1 MADENSSFEE
11 KISHLRKSGVSD
23 IEIARHLSDSN
34 DPAAR
39 EWSNQIRLDQVEKVG
54 AAKLG
59 DKQENVAP
67 APTSTP
73 GGINT
78 SGFKNLANSI
88 NTGID
93 WYANLPTEQKIE
105 YPVGAYY
112 GVKAG
117 NLLLR
122 TLEDKLKKRNQVSAY
137 RDIQAIKNA
146 AAAQNPAAF
155 SAAPGAPSAPS
166 GPSGAPPGA
175 PSGMP
180 LGTPTGTPTGAP
192 NPFAGTQGPPP
203 PNELNDILQRM
214 GTAQVD
220 NTGATPEAA
229 PVKVT
234 EPLRL
239 SEWAAGSQPTSEVDT
254 KFAQSDALL
263 EDINNS
269 LEKLKETTQSTTE
282 GTVTPSAEEKL
293 ATERLTGTT
302 EPTTEVSAKASPKGA
317 NAPVKPTTNVT
328 LQPTGELPKQ
338 LAEVKGSIPPRV
350 QNAAAAVPPEVQAKY
365 APEGKV
371 VLKGYG
377 SGDVSITNTYGK
389 NAYAAIVDYFNNG
402 QPIGTDEN
410 YKIVQGKINKGIP
423 SELAPFFASKLP
435 ASEADAGTFGSKA
448 LGEKIGYT
456 PQGKVVTSPNAIKNA
471 VAKGGSIAMVLAVAD
486 AANAA
491 GEGDYSKVNALPLAA
506 VPGVGAGLGLYHGEA
521 GAPTIT
527 QRDDA
532 LKRPEVRKTLETLRQ
547 TLSPA
552 EYEKARRYYLN
563 NLSPFSRMTDRERLM
578 ADIQSPYRQL
588 PSRNTLLPVAPPR

>member
-1 MADENSSFEE
+1 MAFDLSTATPVDEVP
-11 KISHLRKSGVSD
+11 KDDSGLLPKPNDFPAVTKRAKQNKETDVQRLEQLTTPDLTEAAALVPGVASD
-23 IEIARHLSDSN
+23 FGS
-34 DPAAR
+34 
-39 EWSNQIRLDQVEKVG
+39 Q
-54 AAKLG
+54 
-59 DKQENVAP
+59 
-67 APTSTP
+67 
-73 GGINT
+73 
-78 SGFKNLANSI
+78 
-88 NTGID
+88 
-93 WYANLPTEQKIE
+93 
-105 YPVGAYY
+105 
-112 GVKAG
+112 AG
-117 NLLLR
+117 NLGQGAFNYIKEHPLA
-122 TLEDKLKKRNQVSAY
+122 SA
-137 RDIQAIKNA
+137 AVGGA
-146 AAAQNPAAF
+146 AALGGQAVYKTLKDKILGGKTPNASPNAEPELFSRIDPDLNVSQKPVVRPEPTFDMQGMTPAQPVAQPVAQ
-155 SAAPGAPSAPS
+155 S
-166 GPSGAPPGA
+166 
-175 PSGMP
+175 
-180 LGTPTGTPTGAP
+180 TPTTIE
-192 NPFAGTQGPPP
+192 
-203 PNELNDILQRM
+203 ELKARL
-214 GTAQVD
+214 T
-220 NTGATPEAA
+220 ATPEVPVA
-229 PVKVT
+229 PVAQAPVDPRIATTIPSGVT
-234 EPLRL
+234 ETAP
-239 SEWAAGSQPTSEVDT
+239 QIDT

-263 EDINNS
+263 ADINNELKS
-269 LEKLKETTQSTTE
+269 LKETIPATTD
-282 GTVTPSAEEKL
+282 VTSAETK
-293 ATERLTGTT
+293 T
-302 EPTTEVSAKASPKGA
+302 PVSAPTRAT
-317 NAPVKPTTNVT
+317 APVKPTTNVT

-486 AANAA
+486 AAHAA
-491 GEGDYSKVNALPLAA
+491 GEGDYSKTQALPLAA

-532 LKRPEVRKTLETLRQ
+532 LKRPEVRKTLETLKQ

-552 EYEKARRYYLN
+552 EYEKAARQYLN
-563 NLSPFSRMTDRERLM
+563 KVGSFSGMTDRERLM

>member
-34 DPAAR
+34 DPVAR
-39 EWSNQIRLDQVEKVG
+39 EWSNQIRLDQVEKTG

-59 DKQENVAP
+59 DKQENNAP

-73 GGINT
+73 ENMNT
-78 SGFKNLANSI
+78 SGFKNLANVL
-88 NTGID
+88 NNGAN
-93 WYANLPTEQKIE
+93 WYANLPIE
-105 YPVGAYY
+105 KELGYPLAAYY
-112 GVKAG
+112 GIKTA
-117 NLLLR
+117 NLLYKGAEGVGNFVYD
-122 TLEDKLKKRNQVSAY
+122 TLQDKIKKKNQVNAY

-146 AAAQNPAAF
+146 AATQNPAAF

-166 GPSGAPPGA
+166 GPSGMPPGA
-175 PSGMP
+175 PPAPSGARIEPQME
-180 LGTPTGTPTGAP
+180 AP
-192 NPFAGTQGPPP
+192 PPFAGTEGPPP

-214 GTAQVD
+214 GTTQVD

-229 PVKVT
+229 PVEVT

-239 SEWAAGSQPTSEVDT
+239 SEWARGIQPTSET
-254 KFAQSDALL
+254 GTPAGIT
-263 EDINNS
+263 E
-269 LEKLKETTQSTTE
+269 E
-282 GTVTPSAEEKL
+282 GTVTPSVEEQ
-293 ATERLTGTT
+293 AAIERLTGTT

-350 QNAAAAVPPEVQAKY
+350 QTAAAAVPPEVQAKY

-486 AANAA
+486 AAHAA
-491 GEGDYSKVNALPLAA
+491 GEGDYSKVNSLPLAA

-532 LKRPEVRKTLETLRQ
+532 LKRPEVRKTLETLKQ

-552 EYEKARRYYLN
+552 EYEKAARQYLN
-563 NLSPFSRMTDRERLM
+563 KVGSFSGMTDRERLM

>member
-1 MADENSSFEE
+1 MAFDLSTATPVDEVP
-11 KISHLRKSGVSD
+11 KDDSGLLPKPNDFPAVTKRAKQNKETDVQRLEQLTTPDLTEAAALVPGVASD
-23 IEIARHLSDSN
+23 FGS
-34 DPAAR
+34 
-39 EWSNQIRLDQVEKVG
+39 Q
-54 AAKLG
+54 
-59 DKQENVAP
+59 
-67 APTSTP
+67 
-73 GGINT
+73 
-78 SGFKNLANSI
+78 
-88 NTGID
+88 
-93 WYANLPTEQKIE
+93 
-105 YPVGAYY
+105 
-112 GVKAG
+112 AG
-117 NLLLR
+117 NLGQGAFNYIKEHPLASAAVGGAAALGGQAVYK
-122 TLEDKLKKRNQVSAY
+122 TLKDKILGGKTP
-137 RDIQAIKNA
+137 NA
-146 AAAQNPAAF
+146 APNAEPELFSRIDPDLNVSQKPVVRPEPTFDMQGMTPAQPVAQPVAQ
-155 SAAPGAPSAPS
+155 S
-166 GPSGAPPGA
+166 
-175 PSGMP
+175 
-180 LGTPTGTPTGAP
+180 TPTTIE
-192 NPFAGTQGPPP
+192 
-203 PNELNDILQRM
+203 ELKARL
-214 GTAQVD
+214 T
-220 NTGATPEAA
+220 ATPEVPVA
-229 PVKVT
+229 PVAQAPVDPRIATTIPSGVT
-234 EPLRL
+234 ETAP
-239 SEWAAGSQPTSEVDT
+239 QIDT

-263 EDINNS
+263 ADINNELKS
-269 LEKLKETTQSTTE
+269 LKETIPATTD
-282 GTVTPSAEEKL
+282 VTSAETK
-293 ATERLTGTT
+293 T
-302 EPTTEVSAKASPKGA
+302 PVSAPTRAT
-317 NAPVKPTTNVT
+317 APVKPTTNVT

-486 AANAA
+486 AAHAA

-532 LKRPEVRKTLETLRQ
+532 LKRPEVRKTLETLKQ

-552 EYEKARRYYLN
+552 EYEKAARQYLN
-563 NLSPFSRMTDRERLM
+563 KVGSFSGMTDRERLM